1 MWQSNLTFL
10 QAPSG
15 MQVATTKTHLLNYD
29 CLHYKKKFTLIIIF
43 RIIESCCCFKLFDL
57 SGETSIK
64 HNSLHFYFVN
74 YKAVNKKMQDNLY
87 YS

>member
-1 MWQSNLTFL
+1 MWQRTTFVQVSL
-10 QAPSG
+10 EK
-15 MQVATTKTHLLNYD
+15 QVAIIKTHLLNYD
-29 CLHYKKKFTLIIIF
+29 CLYHKMKFTPIIIF
-43 RIIESCCCFKLFDL
+43 RIREGCCCCRLFDL

-74 YKAVNKKMQDNLY
+74 YKAVNKKMQDNLD